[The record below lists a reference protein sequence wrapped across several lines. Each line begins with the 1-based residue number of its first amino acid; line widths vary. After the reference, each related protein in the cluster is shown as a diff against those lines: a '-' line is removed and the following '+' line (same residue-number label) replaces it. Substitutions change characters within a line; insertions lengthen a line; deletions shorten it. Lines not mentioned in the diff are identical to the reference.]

1 MTASVAQPLARAPQL
16 NRDCVCSS
24 LNPQRLRAALAF
36 APALLDL
43 AERLPSTHPTLFASS
58 GVFVE
63 AHTLQ
68 AVAQA
73 VAAIERVAAL
83 PAYQAQALAA
93 ASDALAAHPTR
104 ALSACMGYDFHL
116 DDQGLPRLIEINTN
130 AGGALINAALAD
142 AHTPCARACMPAL
155 QGPSDGA
162 TIRAAQ
168 WAMFANE
175 WALVRGTQPLRHVA
189 IVDQDPTQ
197 QYLAPEF
204 SAYAALF
211 ESHGVRAWVADP
223 AELRWHDGRLW
234 LQDQPI
240 DLVYNRLTDFYLQG
254 AACAALRSAY
264 LADAVVLT
272 PHPRAHAL
280 LADKR
285 NLRTLG
291 DAQALTQLG
300 ASADDIATLT
310 RVVPTTQ
317 WVRAQQADALW
328 AQRREL
334 FFKPASGYGG
344 RATYRGRNVTHR
356 VWGEILAGDYVAQA
370 LVPPGERLVEVN
382 GQTLRMKFDL
392 RAYTYA
398 GQVQLLA
405 ARIYQGQTTNFRTDG
420 SGFAPVWP
428 LA

>member
-1 MTASVAQPLARAPQL
+1 MTAPVDLTPASALSL

-24 LNPQRLRAALAF
+24 LDPQRLRAALAF
-36 APALLDL
+36 TPALHDL
-43 AERLPSTHPTLFASS
+43 AQSLPSSHPTLFAPC

-63 AHTLQ
+63 AATRQ
-68 AVAQA
+68 AIVQA
-73 VAAIERVAAL
+73 VAALERVAAL
-83 PAYQAQALAA
+83 PAYQAQVLA
-93 ASDALAAHPTR
+93 ASDPLAAHPTR

-116 DDQGLPRLIEINTN
+116 DAQGQPRLIEINTN

-142 AHTPCARACMPAL
+142 AHTPCARACQPAL
-155 QGPSDGA
+155 QTSCDGA
-162 TIRAAQ
+162 SIRAAQ
-168 WAMFANE
+168 WAMFKQE
-175 WALVRGTQPLRHVA
+175 WALVRGDQALRHVA
-189 IVDQDPTQ
+189 IVDQDPAQ
-197 QYLAPEF
+197 QYLAAEF

-211 ESHGVRAWVADP
+211 EAHGVRAWIADP
-223 AELRWHDGRLW
+223 AELCWRDGRLW

-254 AACAALRSAY
+254 TSCAALRSAY

-291 DAQALTQLG
+291 DAQGLAQLG
-300 ASADDIATLT
+300 ADPADIASLT
-310 RVVPTTQ
+310 RVVPTTV
-317 WVRAQQADALW
+317 WVRAQQADDLW

-344 RATYRGRNVTHR
+344 RATYRGRNVTRR
-356 VWGEILAGDYVAQA
+356 VWGEILAGDYVAQTV
-370 LVPPGERLVEVN
+370 VPPGERHVQIN
-382 GQTLRMKFDL
+382 GQTQMMKFDL
-392 RAYTYA
+392 RAYAYA
-398 GQVQLLA
+398 GQVQFLA

-420 SGFAPVWP
+420 SGFAPVWV